1 MNENH
6 EYSWYALAMK
16 MVLFLI
22 LGLLNSAL
30 AVDMVN
36 PSEQYYVTQGLF
48 AELGIEP
55 VSCEIEDAVINF
67 ACGQF
72 EGDAA
77 TFQQAFDAYVTANL
91 PGLYLAVDWFQNGPS
106 VARDYRSSKGRYL
119 FSYNPGGYIVVA
131 FIPK

>member
-1 MNENH
+1 
-6 EYSWYALAMK
+6 MK
-16 MVLFLI
+16 KVYLFI
-22 LGLLNSAL
+22 LGCLFNVAL

-36 PSEQYYVTQGLF
+36 PSEQYYVTEGLF
-48 AELGIEP
+48 NELNIQ
-55 VSCEIEDAVINF
+55 VVACDLEDAVVNF

-72 EGDAA
+72 QGDAA
-77 TFQQAFDAYVTANL
+77 TFQQAFDSYVTTNL

-119 FSYNPGGYIVVA
+119 FSYNPGGYVVIA

>member
-1 MNENH
+1 
-6 EYSWYALAMK
+6 MK
-16 MVLFLI
+16 RVLFI
-22 LGLLNSAL
+22 VLGMMLHVVL

-48 AELGIEP
+48 GELG
-55 VSCEIEDAVINF
+55 VKTVNCQLEDAVVNF

-72 EGDAA
+72 TGDAA
-77 TFQQAFDAYVTANL
+77 TFQQSLEAYITKNL

-106 VARDYRSSKGRYL
+106 IARDYRSAKGRYL
-119 FSYNPGGYIVVA
+119 FSYNPGGYIVIA